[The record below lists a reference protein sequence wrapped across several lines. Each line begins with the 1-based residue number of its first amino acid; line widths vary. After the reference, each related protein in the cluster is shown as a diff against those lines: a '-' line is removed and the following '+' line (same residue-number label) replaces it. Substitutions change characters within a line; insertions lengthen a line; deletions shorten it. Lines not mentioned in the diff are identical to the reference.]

1 MSKKKKGLRVA
12 LILLL
17 AGAVAGG
24 FYLFYEQKTQPA
36 NVLTLYGN
44 VDIRQVQLAFH
55 DTGRISRLQ
64 VEEGDQVKT
73 GQLMA
78 EMDPVRY
85 AMDVRELEAK
95 LEAQRQKVAR
105 LHNGTRPQE
114 IEQAKAL
121 VEGNEARLEDA
132 ELTYERIKGLAATDF
147 APQQDLDDATA
158 KLKTARANLK
168 EAREAL
174 ELALIGP
181 RKEDI
186 AAAEAELQAY
196 QAGLDLARQRLS
208 DTRLYAPAPG
218 IIRDRILEPGDM
230 AFPQV
235 PVFTLA
241 LTDPLWVRAY
251 VPEPSLGKIAP
262 GMHAEVTT
270 DSYPGKTYPGWI
282 GFISP
287 TAEFTPKNVETPD
300 LRTRLVYEVRIY
312 ICNPQGELRLGMP
325 ATVSIP
331 LDQPRPGRE
340 EPDGPECREG

>member
-1 MSKKKKGLRVA
+1 MGKKKKGLRVA

-17 AGAVAGG
+17 AGAAAGG

-36 NVLTLYGN
+36 HGLTLYGN

-55 DTGRISRLQ
+55 DTGRISRLL
-64 VEEGDQVKT
+64 VEEGDRVKT

-85 AMDVRELEAK
+85 AMDVREVEAK
-95 LEAQRQKVAR
+95 VEAQRQKVTR
-105 LHNGTRPQE
+105 LRNGTRPQE
-114 IEQAKAL
+114 IEQARAL

-132 ELTYERIKGLAATDF
+132 RLTYERIKGLAATDF

-181 RKEDI
+181 REEDI

-196 QAGLDLARQRLS
+196 QAGLELARQRLS

-230 AFPQV
+230 AFPQA

-270 DSYPGKTYPGWI
+270 DSYPGKIYPGWI

-300 LRTRLVYEVRIY
+300 LRTRLVYEVRVY

-331 LDQPRPGRE
+331 LDQPRPGPE
-340 EPDGPECREG
+340 GPDGPECREG